1 MKALDI
7 IVKVCWFFFFFK
19 SAQWKDISIDNLKVY
34 IGVYFSLL
42 SMSDKLNGFY
52 IIFIKY
58 LIM

>member
-7 IVKVCWFFFFFK
+7 IVKVCWVFFLK

>member
-7 IVKVCWFFFFFK
+7 IVKVCWFFFLK

-52 IIFIKY
+52 IIFIK
-58 LIM
+58 

>member
-7 IVKVCWFFFFFK
+7 IVKVCWLFFFLK

>member
-7 IVKVCWFFFFFK
+7 IVKVCCFFFLK
-19 SAQWKDISIDNLKVY
+19 SARWKDISIDNLKVY